1 MQINLL
7 DERISHIAKQVA
19 STINSITSVEV
30 AKLSAGIWSESWEN
44 YFFVWIIKFRIGFKV
59 KLTTES
65 RKIASF
71 KLK

>member
-30 AKLSAGIWSESWEN
+30 AKLSAGI
-44 YFFVWIIKFRIGFKV
+44 
-59 KLTTES
+59 
-65 RKIASF
+65 
-71 KLK
+71 